1 MDCTETLNPAEEP
14 PVTPGN
20 QEADEDIFR
29 VPLPPKPDCP
39 GYAVKSTL
47 SGHKS
52 CITSVKFRPD
62 GQQLVS
68 SSSDT
73 LLMLWDVNT
82 AKFQQSMSGHKVGI
96 NDLTWSQGH
105 LLASCSDDKTV
116 RLWDPR
122 LGTCQN
128 TLRGH
133 SLQVFACR
141 FNPSGNL
148 LASCSFDETVRL
160 WDVRTNRA
168 LKVVPAHH
176 DPITSLDFNRDG
188 TLFATGSFDGL
199 IRVWDTATCQLLKT
213 LIDGDNAP
221 VGHVKFSPNG
231 RYVLASTLNCTLKLW
246 NFFKAKCLRS
256 YRGHVNEAYCIN
268 SNFSITGGIWIVSG
282 SEDKSL
288 CIWKLQN
295 KELVQKADTEG
306 DQVICTDC
314 HPKENVIAT
323 GALQNG
329 FTVKLWKSSE
339 DESPPVQS

>member
-1 MDCTETLNPAEEP
+1 MDCTEAVSAAEEP
-14 PVTPGN
+14 ETSGN
-20 QEADEDIFR
+20 LEADDDTFR
-29 VPLPPKPDCP
+29 VPLPPKLDSP
-39 GYAVKSTL
+39 GYAVKNSL

-52 CITSVKFRPD
+52 CITSVKFHPD
-62 GQQLVS
+62 GGQLVS
-68 SSSDT
+68 SSADK

-82 AKFQQSMSGHKVGI
+82 AKFQQSMSGHTVGI
-96 NDLTWSQGH
+96 NDLSWSQEH
-105 LLASCSDDKTV
+105 ILASCSDDKTV

-122 LGTCQN
+122 IGECQK
-128 TLRGH
+128 TLQGH
-133 SLQVFACR
+133 SRQVFACR

-148 LASCSFDETVRL
+148 LASCSYDETVRL
-160 WDVRTNRA
+160 WDVRSTRT
-168 LKVVPAHH
+168 LKVVPAHQ

-213 LIDGDNAP
+213 LIDADNSP
-221 VGHVKFSPNG
+221 VGYVKFSPNG

-288 CIWKLQN
+288 CIWKLQT

-306 DQVICTDC
+306 DQVICSDC

-323 GALQNG
+323 GALQNN

-339 DESPPVQS
+339 QESLAIQS